1 MNRQISAM
9 LAFAG
14 AGLLVAAAATAGQA
28 KPAPAG
34 QAKPATPPATQPAAP
49 AGQAGEPAGSG
60 LAFVARDERTGE
72 TYLKLPVP
80 KPEVLEQ
87 ALKAFGALLENFRR

>member
-34 QAKPATPPATQPAAP
+34 QARVVILRP
-49 AGQAGEPAGSG
+49 
-60 LAFVARDERTGE
+60 
-72 TYLKLPVP
+72 
-80 KPEVLEQ
+80 
-87 ALKAFGALLENFRR
+87 